1 MSTPSE
7 KYATFRSDQEHPAVK
22 EFRGLYDFALDEFQ
36 LRACAALEDGH
47 QVLVAA
53 PTGSGKTLVGEF
65 AVHLALQ
72 RGQKCFYTTPI
83 KALSNQKY
91 ADLVSRY
98 GADQVGLL
106 TGDNSINS
114 EAPIVVM
121 TTEVLRNMLYAGS
134 RTLLGLSYVVMDEV
148 HYLADRA
155 RGAVWEEV
163 IIHLPDSVAVVSLSA
178 TVSNAEEFGDWLATV
193 RGNTVVVLE
202 EKRPVPLF
210 QHVMVGKR
218 LHDLFAGETPT
229 ASGGAQAQFGP
240 SAGRPPVRSGNPAKA
255 AAQSSAPDLRDM
267 VNPQLVKIARDDN
280 RVFRDDSRKPRR
292 RRDLPKG
299 RPTRSHFTPFRS
311 DVVEE
316 LDAGALLPAIFFI
329 FSRKGCEDAMLQCLR
344 SGLRLTKP
352 TERDEIKRVL
362 AERTVDLPDEDL
374 GVLGYHDFAEALSRG
389 IAAHHA
395 GMLAAFKEVVEELFA
410 RGLIKVVFATETLA
424 LGINMPARTVVL
436 EKLSKWNGEAHVD
449 ITPGEYTQLTG
460 RAGRRG
466 IDVEGHAVVLWQ
478 PGFDPRAVAGLA
490 STRTYPLRSSFSP
503 SYNMAVNLVRQVGRT
518 RARDM
523 LELSFAQFQSDQA
536 VVGLARQV
544 QRNTE
549 ALEGYKESI
558 DCHLGDFLE
567 YAALRRRIG
576 DRESSGSKARKQDRR
591 VEAQESVEKL
601 RMGDVIRIPAGRS
614 AGWALVLD
622 GGMRSEREGP
632 RPTVLTLD
640 RQVRKLSM
648 IDFPA
653 PVEAISTLRIP
664 KKFNARNP
672 QQRRELAQVLR
683 VRTDML
689 GEEGPPSR
697 TRGRDVISHADDP
710 ELQEMRAELRAHP
723 CHGCSD
729 REDHAR
735 WAERYFRLDRENR
748 DVQRKIEQR
757 TNTIA
762 RQFDRVCQVLDALH
776 YLEGDKTTEAGD
788 RLARI
793 YTELD
798 LVAAECLRQG
808 VFDDL
813 TVPELAAALA
823 ALVYESRSKDEPTSP
838 RLPRGDVRDA
848 LEKMGKIWRELSA
861 LERDMRVDFLRSMD
875 LGFCWPAFRWSS
887 GASLAEV
894 LYESDLAAGDFVRWT
909 KQLIDLTEQIA
920 DAAGDNSALRHT
932 ARQVIEQIRRGVIA
946 YATVVDEA

>member
-7 KYATFRSDQEHPAVK
+7 KYASFRSDQEHPAVK
-22 EFRGLYDFALDEFQ
+22 EFRALYDFELDEFQ

-65 AVHLALQ
+65 AVHLALE

-91 ADLVSRY
+91 GDLVSRY
-98 GADQVGLL
+98 GADKVGLL
-106 TGDNSINS
+106 TGDNSVNS

-134 RTLLGLSYVVMDEV
+134 QTLLGLSYVVMDEV
-148 HYLADRA
+148 HYLADRS

-163 IIHLPDSVAVVSLSA
+163 LIHLPDSVSVVSLSA
-178 TVSNAEEFGDWLATV
+178 TVSNAEEFGDWLETV

-218 LHDLFAGETPT
+218 LHDLFAGEAPT
-229 ASGGAQAQFGP
+229 ARVGAPAKP
-240 SAGRPPVRSGNPAKA
+240 SKSGNPAKA
-255 AAQSSAPDLRDM
+255 GAPAKADLKDL
-267 VNPQLVKIARDDN
+267 VNPQLVRIARDDN
-280 RVFRDDSRKPRR
+280 RIFRDDSRKPRR

-299 RPTRSHFTPFRS
+299 RPAKTHFTPYRS

-329 FSRKGCEDAMLQCLR
+329 FSRKGCEDAVVQCLR

-352 TERDEIKRVL
+352 SERDEIKRVV
-362 AERTVDLPDEDL
+362 AERTADLPDEDL

-478 PGFDPRAVAGLA
+478 PGFDPREVAGLA

-576 DRESSGSKARKQDRR
+576 DREASGSKRRKLDRR
-591 VEAQESVEKL
+591 IEAQESIEKL
-601 RMGDVIRIPAGRS
+601 KTGDIVRIPAGRS

-622 GGMRSEREGP
+622 PGMRSEREGP

-648 IDFPA
+648 VDFPT
-653 PVEAISTLRIP
+653 PVEAIGTLRIP
-664 KKFNARNP
+664 RKFNPRNP

-683 VRTDML
+683 NRTDLL
-689 GEEGPPSR
+689 GEDGPPSR
-697 TRGRDVISHADDP
+697 GRDIVSHADDP
-710 ELQEMRAELRAHP
+710 ELQEMRAQLRAHP

-776 YLEGDKTTEAGD
+776 YLDGDKTTEAGD

-813 TVPELAAALA
+813 TVPELASCLA

-838 RLPRGDVRDA
+838 RLPRGDVRIA
-848 LEKMGKIWRELSA
+848 LERMGSIWRDLSA

-875 LGFCWPAFRWSS
+875 LNFCWPAFRWAS

-894 LYESDLAAGDFVRWT
+894 LYESDLAAGDFVRWV

-920 DAAGDNSALRHT
+920 DAAGNTPLRST
-932 ARQVIEQIRRGVIA
+932 ARAVVDQIRRGVIS
-946 YATVVDEA
+946 YASMVE

>member
-1 MSTPSE
+1 MSTPSD
-7 KYATFRSDQEHPAVK
+7 KYAHFRSDQEHPAVA
-22 EFRGLYDFALDEFQ
+22 EFRALYEFKLDEFQ

-91 ADLVSRY
+91 ADLVRRY
-98 GADQVGLL
+98 GSENVGLL
-106 TGDNSINS
+106 TGDNSLNS

-134 RTLLGLSYVVMDEV
+134 HTLLGLSYVVMDEV

-163 IIHLPDSVAVVSLSA
+163 LIHLPDSVSVVSLSA
-178 TVSNAEEFGDWLATV
+178 TVSNAEEFGDWLETV

-218 LHDLFAGETPT
+218 LHDLFAGEAPT
-229 ASGGAQAQFGP
+229 ARTGASP
-240 SAGRPPVRSGNPAKA
+240 RSGNPAKGGT
-255 AAQSSAPDLRDM
+255 DLKDL
-267 VNPQLVKIARDDN
+267 VNPQLVRIARDDN
-280 RVFRDDSRKPRR
+280 RIFRDDSRKPRR
-292 RRDLPKG
+292 RRDLPKN
-299 RPTRSHFTPFRS
+299 RPAKSHFTPYRS

-316 LDAGALLPAIFFI
+316 LDADALLPAIYFI
-329 FSRKGCEDAMLQCLR
+329 FSRKGCQDAMLQCLR
-344 SGLRLTKP
+344 SGLRLTSP
-352 TERDEIKRVL
+352 TERDEIKRVV
-362 AERTVDLPDEDL
+362 AERTSDLPDEDL

-395 GMLAAFKEVVEELFA
+395 GMLAAFKECVEELFA

-436 EKLSKWNGEAHVD
+436 EKLSKWNGETHAD

-490 STRTYPLRSSFSP
+490 STRTYPLRSSFAP
-503 SYNMAVNLVRQVGRT
+503 SYNMAVNLVRQVGRS

-544 QRNTE
+544 QRNNE

-576 DRESSGSKARKQDRR
+576 ELESSGSKRRKLDRR
-591 VEAQESVEKL
+591 VESQESLEKL
-601 RMGDVIRIPAGRS
+601 RIGDIIRIPAGRS

-622 GGMRSEREGP
+622 AGVRSEREGP

-648 IDFPA
+648 VDFPT
-653 PVEAISTLRIP
+653 PVEAIGQLRVP

-672 QQRRELAQVLR
+672 QQRRDLAHVLR
-683 VRTDML
+683 GRTDML
-689 GEEGPPSR
+689 GEDGPPSR
-697 TRGRDVISHADDP
+697 SRGLDSVGHADDP
-710 ELQEMRAELRAHP
+710 ELQQLRAELRAHP
-723 CHGCSD
+723 CHGCAD

-748 DVQRKIEQR
+748 ELQRKIEQR

-776 YLEGDKTTEAGD
+776 YLDGDQTTEAGD
-788 RLARI
+788 RLSRI

-813 TVPELAAALA
+813 DVPQLAACLA
-823 ALVYESRSKDEPTSP
+823 ALVFEARAKDEPTSP
-838 RLPRGDVRDA
+838 RLPQGPVRAA
-848 LEKMGKIWRELSA
+848 LDRMGGIWRDLSV
-861 LERDMRVDFLRSMD
+861 LERDMRVDFLRPMD
-875 LGFCWPAFRWSS
+875 LGFCWAAYRWAS
-887 GASLAEV
+887 GASLSEV
-894 LYESDLAAGDFVRWT
+894 LYESDLAAGDFVRWV

-920 DAAGDNSALRHT
+920 DAAGGGPLRAN
-932 ARQVIEQIRRGVIA
+932 ARAVADKIRRGVIS
-946 YATVVDEA
+946 YASVVDEP

>member
-1 MSTPSE
+1 MSTPAE
-7 KYATFRSDQEHPAVK
+7 KYAQFSSDREHPAVA
-22 EFRGLYDFALDEFQ
+22 EFRALYDFKLDDFQ
-36 LRACAALEDGH
+36 LRACSALEDGH

-91 ADLVSRY
+91 SDLVHQY
-98 GADQVGLL
+98 GSENVGLL

-121 TTEVLRNMLYAGS
+121 TTEVLRNMLYSAS
-134 RTLLGLSYVVMDEV
+134 NTLLGLSYVVRDEV

-163 IIHLPDSVAVVSLSA
+163 IIHLPDSVSVVSLSA

-218 LHDLFAGETPT
+218 LYDLFAGEAPT
-229 ASGGAQAQFGP
+229 ARIGAPDKSSVSGNGSGNGSGG
-240 SAGRPPVRSGNPAKA
+240 RSGNPARSGAKDVK
-255 AAQSSAPDLRDM
+255 DL
-267 VNPQLVKIARDDN
+267 VNPQLVRIARDDN
-280 RVFRDDSRKPRR
+280 RIFRDDSRKPRR
-292 RRDLPKG
+292 RRDLPKTRPG
-299 RPTRSHFTPFRS
+299 RNHFTPYRS

-316 LDAGALLPAIFFI
+316 LDADALLPAIYFI
-329 FSRKGCEDAMLQCLR
+329 FSRKGCQEAMLQCLR
-344 SGLRLTKP
+344 SGLRLTSP
-352 TERDEIKRVL
+352 TERDEIKRVV
-362 AERTVDLPDEDL
+362 AERTADLPDEDL

-395 GMLAAFKEVVEELFA
+395 GMLAAFKECVEELFA

-436 EKLSKWNGEAHVD
+436 EKLSKWNGESHAD

-503 SYNMAVNLVRQVGRT
+503 SYNMAVNLVRQVGRA

-544 QRNTE
+544 QRNSE

-576 DRESSGSKARKQDRR
+576 ELESSSSKRRKLDRR
-591 VEAQESVEKL
+591 VEAQESLERL
-601 RMGDVIRIPAGRS
+601 RIGDIIRIPAGRS

-622 GGMRSEREGP
+622 PGVRSEREGP

-648 IDFPA
+648 VDFPT
-653 PVEAISTLRIP
+653 PVEAIGQLRVP

-672 QQRRELAQVLR
+672 QQRRDLAHVLR
-683 VRTDML
+683 GRTDLL
-689 GEEGPPSR
+689 GEDGPPSR
-697 TRGRDVISHADDP
+697 SRGGDSVGHADDP
-710 ELQEMRAELRAHP
+710 ELQRLRAELRAHP
-723 CHGCSD
+723 CHGCAD

-735 WAERYFRLDRENR
+735 WAERYFRLERETR
-748 DVQRKIEQR
+748 DLQRKIEQR

-776 YLEGDKTTEAGD
+776 YLDGDKTTEAGD
-788 RLARI
+788 RLSRI

-808 VFDDL
+808 VFDGLD
-813 TVPELAAALA
+813 VPELAACLA
-823 ALVYESRSKDEPTSP
+823 ALVFESRSKDEPTSP
-838 RLPRGDVRDA
+838 RLPRGEVREA
-848 LEKMGKIWRELSA
+848 LDRMSGIWRDLSA
-861 LERDMRVDFLRSMD
+861 LERDMRVDFLRPMD
-875 LGFCWPAFRWSS
+875 LGFSWAAYRWAS

-894 LYESDLAAGDFVRWT
+894 LYESDLAAGDFVRWV
-909 KQLIDLTEQIA
+909 KQLIDLTEQVA
-920 DAAGDNSALRHT
+920 DAAGGGPLRAT
-932 ARQVIEQIRRGVIA
+932 ARAVTDTIRRGVISHA
-946 YATVVDEA
+946 SVVDEP

>member
-7 KYATFRSDQEHPAVK
+7 KYAHFRSDQEHPAVA
-22 EFRGLYDFALDEFQ
+22 EFRALYDFKLDDFQ

-91 ADLVSRY
+91 ADLVRRY
-98 GADQVGLL
+98 GSENVGLL
-106 TGDNSINS
+106 TGDNSVNS

-134 RTLLGLSYVVMDEV
+134 HTLLGLSYVVMDEV

-163 IIHLPDSVAVVSLSA
+163 LIHLPDSVSVVSLSA
-178 TVSNAEEFGDWLATV
+178 TVSNAEEFGDWLETV

-218 LHDLFAGETPT
+218 LHDLFAGEAPT
-229 ASGGAQAQFGP
+229 ARTGTS
-240 SAGRPPVRSGNPAKA
+240 SRSGNPAKG
-255 AAQSSAPDLRDM
+255 SADLKDL
-267 VNPQLVKIARDDN
+267 VNPQLVRIARDDN
-280 RVFRDDSRKPRR
+280 RIFRDDSRKPRR
-292 RRDLPKG
+292 RRDLPKN
-299 RPTRSHFTPFRS
+299 RPAKSHFTPYRS

-316 LDAGALLPAIFFI
+316 LDADALLPAIYFI
-329 FSRKGCEDAMLQCLR
+329 FSRKGCQDAMLQCLR
-344 SGLRLTKP
+344 SGLRLTSP
-352 TERDEIKRVL
+352 TERDEIKRVV
-362 AERTVDLPDEDL
+362 AERTSDLPDEDL

-395 GMLAAFKEVVEELFA
+395 GMLAAFKECVEELFA

-436 EKLSKWNGEAHVD
+436 EKLSKWNGENHAD

-490 STRTYPLRSSFSP
+490 STRTYPLRSSFAP
-503 SYNMAVNLVRQVGRT
+503 SYNMAVNLVRQVGRS

-544 QRNTE
+544 QRNNE

-576 DRESSGSKARKQDRR
+576 ELESSGSKRRKLDRR
-591 VEAQESVEKL
+591 VESQESLEKL
-601 RMGDVIRIPAGRS
+601 RIGDIIRIPAGRS

-622 GGMRSEREGP
+622 AGVRSEREGP

-648 IDFPA
+648 VDFPT
-653 PVEAISTLRIP
+653 PVEAIGQLRVP

-672 QQRRELAQVLR
+672 QQRRDLAHVLR
-683 VRTDML
+683 GRTDML
-689 GEEGPPSR
+689 GEDGPPSR
-697 TRGRDVISHADDP
+697 SRGLDAVGHADDP
-710 ELQEMRAELRAHP
+710 ELQKLRAELRAHP
-723 CHGCSD
+723 CHGCAD

-748 DVQRKIEQR
+748 ELQRKIEQR

-776 YLEGDKTTEAGD
+776 YLDGDQTTEAGD
-788 RLARI
+788 RLSRI
-793 YTELD
+793 YSELD

-813 TVPELAAALA
+813 DVPQLAACLA
-823 ALVYESRSKDEPTSP
+823 ALVFEPRAKDEPTSP
-838 RLPRGDVRDA
+838 RLPQGPVRAA
-848 LEKMGKIWRELSA
+848 LDQMGGIWRDLSV
-861 LERDMRVDFLRSMD
+861 LERDMRVDFLRPMD
-875 LGFCWPAFRWSS
+875 LGFCWAAYRWAS
-887 GASLAEV
+887 GASLSEV
-894 LYESDLAAGDFVRWT
+894 LYESDLAAGDFVRWV

-920 DAAGDNSALRHT
+920 DAAGGGPLRAN
-932 ARQVIEQIRRGVIA
+932 ARAVADKIRRGVIS
-946 YATVVDEA
+946 YTSVVDEP

>member
-1 MSTPSE
+1 M
-7 KYATFRSDQEHPAVK
+7 
-22 EFRGLYDFALDEFQ
+22 
-36 LRACAALEDGH
+36 
-47 QVLVAA
+47 
-53 PTGSGKTLVGEF
+53 
-65 AVHLALQ
+65 
-72 RGQKCFYTTPI
+72 
-83 KALSNQKY
+83 
-91 ADLVSRY
+91 
-98 GADQVGLL
+98 
-106 TGDNSINS
+106 
-114 EAPIVVM
+114 
-121 TTEVLRNMLYAGS
+121 
-134 RTLLGLSYVVMDEV
+134 
-148 HYLADRA
+148 
-155 RGAVWEEV
+155 
-163 IIHLPDSVAVVSLSA
+163 
-178 TVSNAEEFGDWLATV
+178 
-193 RGNTVVVLE
+193 
-202 EKRPVPLF
+202 
-210 QHVMVGKR
+210 
-218 LHDLFAGETPT
+218 
-229 ASGGAQAQFGP
+229 
-240 SAGRPPVRSGNPAKA
+240 
-255 AAQSSAPDLRDM
+255 
-267 VNPQLVKIARDDN
+267 
-280 RVFRDDSRKPRR
+280 
-292 RRDLPKG
+292 
-299 RPTRSHFTPFRS
+299 
-311 DVVEE
+311 
-316 LDAGALLPAIFFI
+316 
-329 FSRKGCEDAMLQCLR
+329 QCLR

-352 TERDEIKRVL
+352 AERDEIKRVV
-362 AERTVDLPDEDL
+362 AERTADLPDEDL

-478 PGFDPRAVAGLA
+478 PGFDPREVAGLA

-558 DCHLGDFLE
+558 ECHLGDFLE

-576 DRESSGSKARKQDRR
+576 DREASGSKRRKLDSR
-591 VEAQESVEKL
+591 VEAQESIEKL
-601 RMGDVIRIPAGRS
+601 RTGDIIRIPAGRS

-622 GGMRSEREGP
+622 PGFRSEREGP

-648 IDFPA
+648 VDFPR
-653 PVEAISTLRIP
+653 PVEAIGTLRIP
-664 KKFNARNP
+664 RKFNPRNP

-683 VRTDML
+683 TRTDLL
-689 GEEGPPSR
+689 GEDGPPSR
-697 TRGRDVISHADDP
+697 SRGKDVVSHADDP
-710 ELQEMRAELRAHP
+710 ELQEMRAQLRAHP

-776 YLEGDKTTEAGD
+776 YLDGDKTTEAGD

-813 TVPELAAALA
+813 DRAGAGRVSGCAGLRVAVEGRADLTAVAARRRTGGRGADGVDLARLVRAGTRHAGRLPAVDGPGLLLARLPLGVGRIPRGGPVRVRPGSGRLRPLGQAADRPDRTDRRRRRRHPTPQNSPLRRRPNPPRSHLLRLRGRRRPLGWKNSFGA
-823 ALVYESRSKDEPTSP
+823 VCVVNPCLEGEDVRGVVAPESREVGCRDWCHRCGGYRC
-838 RLPRGDVRDA
+838 RL
-848 LEKMGKIWRELSA
+848 
-861 LERDMRVDFLRSMD
+861 
-875 LGFCWPAFRWSS
+875 
-887 GASLAEV
+887 
-894 LYESDLAAGDFVRWT
+894 SDRAAC
-909 KQLIDLTEQIA
+909 
-920 DAAGDNSALRHT
+920 
-932 ARQVIEQIRRGVIA
+932 
-946 YATVVDEA
+946 

>member
-1 MSTPSE
+1 MSSPSE
-7 KYATFRSDQEHPAVK
+7 KYASFRSDQEHPAVK
-22 EFRGLYDFALDEFQ
+22 EFRALYDFELDEFQ

-98 GADQVGLL
+98 GSDKVGLL

-134 RTLLGLSYVVMDEV
+134 NTLLGLSYVVMDEV

-163 IIHLPDSVAVVSLSA
+163 LIHLPDSVSVVSLSA

-218 LHDLFAGETPT
+218 LHDLFAGEAPT
-229 ASGGAQAQFGP
+229 ARVGAPAKNK
-240 SAGRPPVRSGNPAKA
+240 SGNPAKA
-255 AAQSSAPDLRDM
+255 GQPDLKDL
-267 VNPQLVKIARDDN
+267 VNPQLVRIARDDN
-280 RVFRDDSRKPRR
+280 RIFRDDSRKPRR
-292 RRDLPKG
+292 RRDLPKT
-299 RPTRSHFTPFRS
+299 RPSRSHFTPFRS

-316 LDAGALLPAIFFI
+316 LDAGALLPAIYFI
-329 FSRKGCEDAMLQCLR
+329 FSRKGCEDAMVQCLR

-352 TERDEIKRVL
+352 HERDEIKRVL
-362 AERTVDLPDEDL
+362 AERTADLPDEDL

-395 GMLAAFKEVVEELFA
+395 GLLSAFKEVVEELFA

-503 SYNMAVNLVRQVGRT
+503 SYNMAVNLVRQVGRN

-567 YAALRRRIG
+567 YADLRRKIG
-576 DRESSGSKARKQDRR
+576 DREASGSKRRKLDRR
-591 VEAQESVEKL
+591 VEAQESIEKL
-601 RMGDVIRIPAGRS
+601 RIGDIIRIPAGRS
-614 AGWALVLD
+614 AGFALVLD
-622 GGMRSEREGP
+622 PGMRSEREGP

-648 IDFPA
+648 IDFPT
-653 PVEAISTLRIP
+653 PVEAIGSLRIP
-664 KKFNARNP
+664 KKFNPRNP

-683 VRTDML
+683 TRTDMI

-697 TRGRDVISHADDP
+697 SRGRDIVTHADDP
-710 ELQEMRAELRAHP
+710 ELQEMRAQLRAHP

-776 YLEGDKTTEAGD
+776 YLDGDKTTEAGD
-788 RLARI
+788 RLSRI

-813 TVPELAAALA
+813 TVPELASCLA
-823 ALVYESRSKDEPTSP
+823 ALVYEARSKDEPTSP
-838 RLPRGDVRDA
+838 RLPRGDVRLA
-848 LEKMGKIWRELSA
+848 LERMGSIWRDLSA

-875 LGFCWPAFRWSS
+875 LGFCWPAFRWAS

-894 LYESDLAAGDFVRWT
+894 LYESDLAAGDFVRWV
-909 KQLIDLTEQIA
+909 KQLIDLTEQVA
-920 DAAGDNSALRHT
+920 DAAGDTPLRRT
-932 ARQVIEQIRRGVIA
+932 ARSVVDEIRRGVIS
-946 YATVVDEA
+946 YASMID

>member
-7 KYATFRSDQEHPAVK
+7 KYASFRSDQEHPAVK
-22 EFRGLYDFALDEFQ
+22 EFRSLYDFRLDEFQ

-91 ADLVSRY
+91 ADLVRRY
-98 GADQVGLL
+98 GQDNVGLL

-121 TTEVLRNMLYAGS
+121 TTEVLRNMLYAAS
-134 RTLLGLSYVVMDEV
+134 QTLLGLSYVVMDEV
-148 HYLADRA
+148 HYLADRS

-178 TVSNAEEFGDWLATV
+178 TVSNAEEFGDWLETV

-229 ASGGAQAQFGP
+229 AGAAQAQFGP
-240 SAGRPPVRSGNPAKA
+240 SAGRPASRSGNPAKA
-255 AAQSSAPDLRDM
+255 AGQGGAPDLRDL
-267 VNPQLVKIARDDN
+267 VNPQLVRIARDDN
-280 RVFRDDSRKPRR
+280 RIFRDDSRKPRR

-299 RPTRSHFTPFRS
+299 RPAKSHFTPYRS

-316 LDAGALLPAIFFI
+316 LDAGALLPAIYFI

-352 TERDEIKRVL
+352 SERDEIKRVL

-503 SYNMAVNLVRQVGRT
+503 SYNMAVNLVRQVGRS

-567 YAALRRRIG
+567 YADLRRRIG
-576 DRESSGSKARKQDRR
+576 ERESSGSKRRKLDRR
-591 VEAQESVEKL
+591 VEAQESIEKL
-601 RMGDVIRIPAGRS
+601 RMGDIIRIPAGRS
-614 AGWALVLD
+614 AGWALVID
-622 GGMRSEREGP
+622 PGMRSEREGP

-648 IDFPA
+648 VDFPT
-653 PVEAISTLRIP
+653 PVESIGSLRVP

-683 VRTDML
+683 NRTDMH
-689 GEEGPPSR
+689 GEEGPPSYR
-697 TRGRDVISHADDP
+697 SRAGDVITHADDP
-710 ELQEMRAELRAHP
+710 ELQEMRAQLRAHP

-776 YLEGDKTTEAGD
+776 YLDGDKTTEAGD
-788 RLARI
+788 RLSRI
-793 YTELD
+793 YAELD

-813 TVPELAAALA
+813 DVPELASALA

-838 RLPRGDVRDA
+838 RLPRGEVRDSI
-848 LEKMGKIWRELSA
+848 EKMGSIWRDLSA

-875 LGFCWPAFRWSS
+875 LGFCWAAYRWAS

-894 LYESDLAAGDFVRWT
+894 LYESDLAAGDFVRWV

-920 DAAGDNSALRHT
+920 DAAGPTPLRAT
-932 ARQVIEQIRRGVIA
+932 ARAVTDQIRRGVIS
-946 YATVVDEA
+946 YASVVDEP

>member
-7 KYATFRSDQEHPAVK
+7 KYALFRSDQEHPAVK
-22 EFRGLYDFALDEFQ
+22 EFRSLYDFQLDEFQ

-91 ADLVSRY
+91 SDLVHRY
-98 GADQVGLL
+98 GADNVGLL

-134 RTLLGLSYVVMDEV
+134 QTLLGLSYVVMDEV
-148 HYLADRA
+148 HYLADRS

-178 TVSNAEEFGDWLATV
+178 TVSNAEEFGDWLETV

-229 ASGGAQAQFGP
+229 AGAAQAQFGP
-240 SAGRPPVRSGNPAKA
+240 SAGRASRSGNPAKA
-255 AAQSSAPDLRDM
+255 AKPGAPDLRDL
-267 VNPQLVKIARDDN
+267 VNPQLVRIARDDN
-280 RVFRDDSRKPRR
+280 RIFRDDSRKPRR
-292 RRDLPKG
+292 RRDLPKN
-299 RPTRSHFTPFRS
+299 RPARSHFTPFRS

-316 LDAGALLPAIFFI
+316 LDAGALLPAIYFI

-352 TERDEIKRVL
+352 SERDEIKRVL

-478 PGFDPRAVAGLA
+478 PGFDPREVAGLA

-503 SYNMAVNLVRQVGRT
+503 SYNMAVNLVRQVGRS

-567 YAALRRRIG
+567 YADLRRRIG
-576 DRESSGSKARKQDRR
+576 ERESSGSKRRKLDRR
-591 VEAQESVEKL
+591 VEAQESIEKL
-601 RMGDVIRIPAGRS
+601 RMGDIIRIPAGRS
-614 AGWALVLD
+614 AGWALVID
-622 GGMRSEREGP
+622 PGMRSEREGP

-648 IDFPA
+648 VDFPT
-653 PVEAISTLRIP
+653 PVESIGVLRIP

-683 VRTDML
+683 NRTDMH
-689 GEEGPPSR
+689 GDEGPPSYR
-697 TRGRDVISHADDP
+697 SRAGDVITHADDP
-710 ELQEMRAELRAHP
+710 VLQEMRAQLRAHP

-735 WAERYFRLDRENR
+735 WAERYYRLDRENR
-748 DVQRKIEQR
+748 EVQRKIEQR

-776 YLEGDKTTEAGD
+776 YLDGDKTTEAGD
-788 RLARI
+788 RLSRI
-793 YTELD
+793 YAELD

-813 TVPELAAALA
+813 DVPQLASALA

-838 RLPRGDVRDA
+838 RLPRGEVREA
-848 LEKMGKIWRELSA
+848 LEKMGAIWRDLSA
-861 LERDMRVDFLRSMD
+861 LERDMKVDFLRSMD
-875 LGFCWPAFRWSS
+875 LGFCWAAYRWAS

-894 LYESDLAAGDFVRWT
+894 LYESDLAAGDFVRWV
-909 KQLIDLTEQIA
+909 KQLIDLTEQVA
-920 DAAGDNSALRHT
+920 DAAGPTPLRAT
-932 ARQVIEQIRRGVIA
+932 ARAVTDQIRRGVIS
-946 YATVVDEA
+946 YASVVDEP

>member
-7 KYATFRSDQEHPAVK
+7 KYANFRSDQEHPAVK
-22 EFRGLYDFALDEFQ
+22 EFRALYDFALDEFQ

-91 ADLVSRY
+91 ADLVRRY
-98 GADQVGLL
+98 GHDNVGLL

-121 TTEVLRNMLYAGS
+121 TTEVLRNMLYAAS
-134 RTLLGLSYVVMDEV
+134 QTLLGLSYVVMDEV
-148 HYLADRA
+148 HYLADRS

-178 TVSNAEEFGDWLATV
+178 TVSNAEEFGDWLETV

-218 LHDLFAGETPT
+218 LHDLFAGDSPT
-229 ASGGAQAQFGP
+229 AGAVQAQFGP
-240 SAGRPPVRSGNPAKA
+240 SAGRTARSGNPAKA
-255 AAQSSAPDLRDM
+255 ADKSGAPDLRDL

-299 RPTRSHFTPFRS
+299 RPTRSHFTPYRS

-316 LDAGALLPAIFFI
+316 LDAGALLPAIYFI

-352 TERDEIKRVL
+352 SERDEIKRVL

-436 EKLSKWNGEAHVD
+436 EKLSKWNGETHAD

-503 SYNMAVNLVRQVGRT
+503 SYNMAVNLVRQVGRS

-567 YAALRRRIG
+567 YADLRRRIG
-576 DRESSGSKARKQDRR
+576 ERESSGSKRRKLDRR
-591 VEAQESVEKL
+591 VEAQESIEKL
-601 RMGDVIRIPAGRS
+601 RMGDIIRIPAGRS
-614 AGWALVLD
+614 AGWALVID
-622 GGMRSEREGP
+622 PGMRSEREGP

-648 IDFPA
+648 VDFPT
-653 PVEAISTLRIP
+653 PVESIGVLRIP

-683 VRTDML
+683 NRTDMH
-689 GEEGPPSR
+689 GEEGPPSSR
-697 TRGRDVISHADDP
+697 SRSGDVITHADDP
-710 ELQEMRAELRAHP
+710 ELQEMRAQLRAHP

-735 WAERYFRLDRENR
+735 WAERYYRLDRENR

-788 RLARI
+788 RLSRI
-793 YTELD
+793 YAELD

-813 TVPELAAALA
+813 DVPELAAALA

-838 RLPRGDVRDA
+838 RLPRGEVRESLD
-848 LEKMGKIWRELSA
+848 KMGVIWRDLSA

-875 LGFCWPAFRWSS
+875 LGFCWAAYRWAS

-894 LYESDLAAGDFVRWT
+894 LYESDLAAGDFVRWV
-909 KQLIDLTEQIA
+909 KQLIDLTEQVA
-920 DAAGDNSALRHT
+920 DAAGPTPLRKT
-932 ARQVIEQIRRGVIA
+932 ARAVTDEIRRGVIS
-946 YATVVDEA
+946 YASVVDEP

>member
-1 MSTPSE
+1 MSTPSDR
-7 KYATFRSDQEHPAVK
+7 YAHFRSDQEHPAVA
-22 EFRGLYDFALDEFQ
+22 EFRALYEFKLDEFQ

-91 ADLVSRY
+91 ADLVRRY
-98 GADQVGLL
+98 GSENVGLL
-106 TGDNSINS
+106 TGDNSLNS

-134 RTLLGLSYVVMDEV
+134 HTLLGLSYVVMDEV

-163 IIHLPDSVAVVSLSA
+163 LIHLPDSVSVVSLSA
-178 TVSNAEEFGDWLATV
+178 TVSNAEEFGDWLETV

-218 LHDLFAGETPT
+218 LHDLFAGEAPT
-229 ASGGAQAQFGP
+229 ARTGASP
-240 SAGRPPVRSGNPAKA
+240 RSGNPAKGGT
-255 AAQSSAPDLRDM
+255 DLKDL
-267 VNPQLVKIARDDN
+267 VNPQLVRIARDDN
-280 RVFRDDSRKPRR
+280 RIFRDDSRKPRR
-292 RRDLPKG
+292 RRDLPKN
-299 RPTRSHFTPFRS
+299 RPAKSHFTPYRS

-316 LDAGALLPAIFFI
+316 LDADALLPAIYFI
-329 FSRKGCEDAMLQCLR
+329 FSRKGCQDAMLQCLR
-344 SGLRLTKP
+344 SGLRLTSP
-352 TERDEIKRVL
+352 TERDEIKRVV
-362 AERTVDLPDEDL
+362 AERTSDLPDEDL

-395 GMLAAFKEVVEELFA
+395 GMLAAFKECVEELFA

-436 EKLSKWNGEAHVD
+436 EKLSKWNGDTHAD

-490 STRTYPLRSSFSP
+490 STRTYPLRSSFAP
-503 SYNMAVNLVRQVGRT
+503 SYNMAVNLVRQVGRS

-544 QRNTE
+544 QRNNE

-576 DRESSGSKARKQDRR
+576 ELESTGSKRRKLDRR
-591 VEAQESVEKL
+591 VESQESLEKL
-601 RMGDVIRIPAGRS
+601 RIGDIIRIPAGRS

-622 GGMRSEREGP
+622 AGVRSEREGP

-648 IDFPA
+648 VDFPT
-653 PVEAISTLRIP
+653 PVEAIGQLRVP

-672 QQRRELAQVLR
+672 QQRRDLAHVLR
-683 VRTDML
+683 GRTDML
-689 GEEGPPSR
+689 GEDGPPSR
-697 TRGRDVISHADDP
+697 SRGLDSVGHADDP
-710 ELQEMRAELRAHP
+710 ELQQLRAELRAHP
-723 CHGCSD
+723 CHGCAD

-748 DVQRKIEQR
+748 ELQRKIEQR

-776 YLEGDKTTEAGD
+776 YLDGDQTTEAGD
-788 RLARI
+788 RLSRI

-813 TVPELAAALA
+813 DVPQLAACLA
-823 ALVYESRSKDEPTSP
+823 ALVFEARAKDEPTSP
-838 RLPRGDVRDA
+838 RLPQGPVRAA
-848 LEKMGKIWRELSA
+848 LDRMGGIWRDLSV
-861 LERDMRVDFLRSMD
+861 LERDMRVDFLRPMD
-875 LGFCWPAFRWSS
+875 LGFCWAAYRWAS
-887 GASLAEV
+887 GASLSEV
-894 LYESDLAAGDFVRWT
+894 LYESDLAAGDFVRWV

-920 DAAGDNSALRHT
+920 DAAGGGPLRAN
-932 ARQVIEQIRRGVIA
+932 ARAVTDKIRRGVIS
-946 YATVVDEA
+946 YASVVDEP

>member
-1 MSTPSE
+1 MTPYKWDQRRTSRVRVVLGVASHSLGYMSTPSE
-7 KYATFRSDQEHPAVK
+7 KYAVFRSDQEHPAVK
-22 EFRGLYDFALDEFQ
+22 EFRALYDFELDEFQ

-91 ADLVSRY
+91 SDLVHRY
-98 GADQVGLL
+98 GSENVGLL

-134 RTLLGLSYVVMDEV
+134 HTLLGLSYVVMDEV
-148 HYLADRA
+148 HYLADRS

-178 TVSNAEEFGDWLATV
+178 TVSNAEEFGDWLETV

-218 LHDLFAGETPT
+218 LHDLFAGEAPT
-229 ASGGAQAQFGP
+229 ARVGAPSQYGP
-240 SAGRPPVRSGNPAKA
+240 QNRNRSGNPAKTADPA
-255 AAQSSAPDLRDM
+255 AKGTDIKDL
-267 VNPQLVKIARDDN
+267 VNPQLVRIARDDN
-280 RVFRDDSRKPRR
+280 RMFRDDSRKPRR
-292 RRDLPKG
+292 RRDMPSA
-299 RPTRSHFTPFRS
+299 RTSRNFTPYRS

-316 LDAGALLPAIFFI
+316 LDAGALLPAIYFI

-352 TERDEIKRVL
+352 SERDEIKRVL
-362 AERTVDLPDEDL
+362 AERTSDLPDEDL

-503 SYNMAVNLVRQVGRT
+503 SYNMAVNLVRQVGRS

-567 YAALRRRIG
+567 YADLRRRIG
-576 DRESSGSKARKQDRR
+576 ERESSGSKRRKLDRR
-591 VEAQESVEKL
+591 IEAQESLEKL
-601 RMGDVIRIPAGRS
+601 RIGDIIRIPAGRS

-622 GGMRSEREGP
+622 PGVRSEREGP

-648 IDFPA
+648 IDFPT
-653 PVEAISTLRIP
+653 PVEAIGTLRVP

-672 QQRRELAQVLR
+672 QQRRELAHVLR
-683 VRTDML
+683 GRTDML
-689 GEEGPPSR
+689 GEDGPPSSR
-697 TRGRDVISHADDP
+697 SRNGDVVTHADDP
-710 ELQEMRAELRAHP
+710 ELQEMRSQLRAHP

-735 WAERYFRLDRENR
+735 WAERYFRLERETR
-748 DVQRKIEQR
+748 EVQRKIEQR

-776 YLEGDKTTEAGD
+776 YLDGDKTTEAGD

-813 TVPELAAALA
+813 DVPQLAACLA
-823 ALVYESRSKDEPTSP
+823 ALVFESRSKDEPTSP
-838 RLPRGDVRDA
+838 RLPRGEVRHA
-848 LEKMGKIWRELSA
+848 LEQMGGIWRELSA
-861 LERDMRVDFLRSMD
+861 LERDMRVDFLRPMD
-875 LGFCWPAFRWSS
+875 LG
-887 GASLAEV
+887 
-894 LYESDLAAGDFVRWT
+894 
-909 KQLIDLTEQIA
+909 
-920 DAAGDNSALRHT
+920 
-932 ARQVIEQIRRGVIA
+932 
-946 YATVVDEA
+946 

>member
-7 KYATFRSDQEHPAVK
+7 KYAVFRSDQEHPAVK

-98 GADQVGLL
+98 GAERVGLL

-134 RTLLGLSYVVMDEV
+134 STLLGLSYVVMDEV
-148 HYLADRA
+148 HYLADRS

-163 IIHLPDSVAVVSLSA
+163 IIHLPDSVSVVSLSA

-229 ASGGAQAQFGP
+229 AGAGAQAQFGP
-240 SAGRPPVRSGNPAKA
+240 SAGRPNRSGNPAKA
-255 AAQSSAPDLRDM
+255 AAKGSTTDLRDL

-280 RVFRDDSRKPRR
+280 RIFRDDSRKPRR

-316 LDAGALLPAIFFI
+316 LDAGALLPAIYFI

-352 TERDEIKRVL
+352 SERDEIKRVL
-362 AERTVDLPDEDL
+362 AERTIDLPDEDL

-591 VEAQESVEKL
+591 AEAQESIEKL
-601 RMGDVIRIPAGRS
+601 RIGDIIRIPAGRS

-622 GGMRSEREGP
+622 PGMRSEREGP

-648 IDFPA
+648 IDFPT
-653 PVEAISTLRIP
+653 PVEAIGSLRIP

-683 VRTDML
+683 VRSDML
-689 GEEGPPSR
+689 GEDGPPSR
-697 TRGRDVISHADDP
+697 TRGRDVVSHADDP
-710 ELQEMRAELRAHP
+710 ELQAMRAELRAHP

-776 YLEGDKTTEAGD
+776 YLDGDKTTEAGD

-808 VFDDL
+808 IFDEL

-838 RLPRGDVRDA
+838 RLPRGDVRIA
-848 LEKMGKIWRELSA
+848 LEKMGQIWRELSA

-909 KQLIDLTEQIA
+909 KQLIDLTEQVA
-920 DAAGDNSALRHT
+920 DAAGDTPLRKT
-932 ARQVIEQIRRGVIA
+932 ARAVVEEIRRGVIS
-946 YATVVDEA
+946 YAAVVDES

>member
-7 KYATFRSDQEHPAVK
+7 KYAVFRSDQEHPAVK
-22 EFRGLYDFALDEFQ
+22 EFRALYDFELDEFQ

-98 GADQVGLL
+98 GSDKVGLL

-134 RTLLGLSYVVMDEV
+134 STLLGLSYVVMDEV

-163 IIHLPDSVAVVSLSA
+163 LIHLQESVSVVSLSA
-178 TVSNAEEFGDWLATV
+178 TVSNAEEFGDWLETV

-218 LHDLFAGETPT
+218 LHDLFAGEAPT
-229 ASGGAQAQFGP
+229 ARVGAPTKAK
-240 SAGRPPVRSGNPAKA
+240 SGNPAKA
-255 AAQSSAPDLRDM
+255 NQVDLKDL
-267 VNPQLVKIARDDN
+267 VNPQLVRIARDDN
-280 RVFRDDSRKPRR
+280 RIFRDDSRKPRR

-299 RPTRSHFTPFRS
+299 RPQRSHFTPYRS

-316 LDAGALLPAIFFI
+316 LDAGALLPAIYFI
-329 FSRKGCEDAMLQCLR
+329 FSRKGCEDAMIQCLR

-352 TERDEIKRVL
+352 SERDEIKRVL
-362 AERTVDLPDEDL
+362 AERTADLPDEDL

-567 YAALRRRIG
+567 YAELRRRIG
-576 DRESSGSKARKQDRR
+576 EREASGSKRRKLDRR
-591 VEAQESVEKL
+591 VEAQESIEKL
-601 RMGDVIRIPAGRS
+601 RIGDVIRIPAGRS

-622 GGMRSEREGP
+622 PGMRSEREGP

-648 IDFPA
+648 IDFPT
-653 PVEAISTLRIP
+653 PVDAISSLRIP
-664 KKFNARNP
+664 KKFNPRNP

-683 VRTDML
+683 NHTDML
-689 GEEGPPSR
+689 GEDGPPSR
-697 TRGRDVISHADDP
+697 TRGRDVVSHADDP
-710 ELQEMRAELRAHP
+710 ELQEMRAQLRAHP

-748 DVQRKIEQR
+748 EVQRKIEQR

-776 YLEGDKTTEAGD
+776 YLDGDKTTEAGD
-788 RLARI
+788 RLSRI

-813 TVPELAAALA
+813 TVPELAACLA
-823 ALVYESRSKDEPTSP
+823 ALVYEARSKDEPTSP
-838 RLPRGDVRDA
+838 RLPRGDVRLA
-848 LEKMGKIWRELSA
+848 LEKMGGIWRDLSA

-875 LGFCWPAFRWSS
+875 LGFCWPAFRWAS

-894 LYESDLAAGDFVRWT
+894 LYESDLAAGDFVRWV
-909 KQLIDLTEQIA
+909 KQLIDLTEQVA
-920 DAAGDNSALRHT
+920 DAAGPTPLRST
-932 ARQVIEQIRRGVIA
+932 ARAVVDEIRRGVIS
-946 YATVVDEA
+946 YASMIE

>member
-163 IIHLPDSVAVVSLSA
+163 IIHLPESVSVVSLSA

-218 LHDLFAGETPT
+218 LHDLFAGEAPT
-229 ASGGAQAQFGP
+229 AGAGAQAQFGP
-240 SAGRPPVRSGNPAKA
+240 SAGSPSRSGNPAKA
-255 AAQSSAPDLRDM
+255 ASQSSATDLRDM
-267 VNPQLVKIARDDN
+267 VNPNLVKLARDDN
-280 RVFRDDSRKPRR
+280 RIFRDDSRKPRR

-299 RPTRSHFTPFRS
+299 KPTRSNFTPFRS

-316 LDAGALLPAIFFI
+316 LDAGALLPAIYFI

-352 TERDEIKRVL
+352 SERDEIKRVL
-362 AERTVDLPDEDL
+362 ADRMVDLPDEDL

-436 EKLSKWNGEAHVD
+436 EKLGKWNGEAHVD

-558 DCHLGDFLE
+558 NCHLGDFLE

-591 VEAQESVEKL
+591 VEAQESIEKL
-601 RMGDVIRIPAGRS
+601 KNGDIIRIPAGRS

-622 GGMRSEREGP
+622 AGMRSEREGP

-648 IDFPA
+648 IDFPT

-689 GEEGPPSR
+689 GEDGPPSR

-710 ELQEMRAELRAHP
+710 EVQEMRAELRAHP

-735 WAERYFRLDRENR
+735 WAERYFRLDRETR

-776 YLEGDKTTEAGD
+776 YLEGDKTTDAGD

-838 RLPRGDVRDA
+838 RLPQGDVRPA
-848 LEKMGKIWRELSA
+848 LEKMGSIWRELSA

-909 KQLIDLTEQIA
+909 KQLIDLTEQVA
-920 DAAGDNSALRHT
+920 DAAGDNTALRHT
-932 ARQVIEQIRRGVIA
+932 ARQVVEQIRRGVIA

>member
-1 MSTPSE
+1 MTSPSE
-7 KYATFRSDQEHPAVK
+7 KYANFRSDQGHPAVA
-22 EFRGLYDFALDEFQ
+22 EFRSLYDFKLDDFQ

-53 PTGSGKTLVGEF
+53 PTGSGKTIVGEF
-65 AVHLALQ
+65 AVHLALKS
-72 RGQKCFYTTPI
+72 GKKCFYTTPI

-91 ADLVSRY
+91 GDLVRRY
-98 GADQVGLL
+98 GSENVGLL

-134 RTLLGLSYVVMDEV
+134 HTLLGLSYVVMDEV

-178 TVSNAEEFGDWLATV
+178 TVSNAEEFGDWLETV

-218 LHDLFAGETPT
+218 LHDLFAGEAPT
-229 ASGGAQAQFGP
+229 ARTGAPVPAQAKPQ
-240 SAGRPPVRSGNPAKA
+240 RSGNPAKQEA
-255 AAQSSAPDLRDM
+255 FDVKDL
-267 VNPQLVKIARDDN
+267 VNPQLVRIARDDN
-280 RVFRDDSRKPRR
+280 RIFRDDSRKPRR
-292 RRDLPKG
+292 RRDLPKQ
-299 RPTRSHFTPFRS
+299 RPGKSHFTPFRS

-316 LDAGALLPAIFFI
+316 LDAAALLPAIFFI
-329 FSRKGCEDAMLQCLR
+329 FSRKGCEDAMVQCLR

-352 TERDEIKRVL
+352 AERDEIKRVL

-395 GMLAAFKEVVEELFA
+395 GMLAAFKECVEELFA

-436 EKLSKWNGEAHVD
+436 EKLSKWNGETHAD

-503 SYNMAVNLVRQVGRT
+503 SYNMAVNLVRQVGRG

-567 YAALRRRIG
+567 YAALRRKISEY
-576 DRESSGSKARKQDRR
+576 ESSGSKQRKLDRR
-591 VEAQESVEKL
+591 VEAQESIEKL
-601 RMGDVIRIPAGRS
+601 RIGDIIRVPAGRS

-622 GGMRSEREGP
+622 PGVRSEREGP

-653 PVEAISTLRIP
+653 PVESIGSLRVP

-672 QQRRELAQVLR
+672 QQRRDLAHVLR
-683 VRTDML
+683 GRTDML
-689 GEEGPPSR
+689 GEDGPPSR
-697 TRGRDVISHADDP
+697 SRGRDAVQQSDDP
-710 ELQEMRAELRAHP
+710 ELQRMRAELRAHP
-723 CHGCSD
+723 CHGCAD

-735 WAERYFRLDRENR
+735 WAERYFRLERETR
-748 DVQRKIEQR
+748 ETQRKIEQR

-776 YLEGDKTTEAGD
+776 YLDGDQTTEAGD
-788 RLARI
+788 RLSRI

-808 VFDDL
+808 VFDGLD
-813 TVPELAAALA
+813 VPQLAACLA
-823 ALVYESRSKDEPTSP
+823 ALVFESRAKDEPTSP
-838 RLPRGDVRDA
+838 RLPGGDVRTVLDQ
-848 LEKMGKIWRELSA
+848 MGGIWRELST
-861 LERDMRVDFLRSMD
+861 LERNMRVDFLRPMD
-875 LGFCWPAFRWSS
+875 LGFCWAAFRWAS
-887 GASLAEV
+887 GASLTEV
-894 LYESDLAAGDFVRWT
+894 LYESDLAAGDFVRWV
-909 KQLIDLTEQIA
+909 KQLIDLTEQVA
-920 DAAGDNSALRHT
+920 DAAGPGDLRKT
-932 ARQVIEQIRRGVIA
+932 ARAVTDEIRRGVIS
-946 YATVVDEA
+946 YASVVD

>member
-1 MSTPSE
+1 MTSPSE
-7 KYATFRSDQEHPAVK
+7 KYAKFRSDQEHPAVA
-22 EFRGLYDFALDEFQ
+22 EFRSLYDFKLDEFQ

-53 PTGSGKTLVGEF
+53 PTGSGKTIVGEF
-65 AVHLALQ
+65 AVHLALKH
-72 RGQKCFYTTPI
+72 GQKCFYTTPI

-91 ADLVSRY
+91 GDLVRRY
-98 GADQVGLL
+98 GSENVGLL

-134 RTLLGLSYVVMDEV
+134 HTLLGLSYVVMDEV

-178 TVSNAEEFGDWLATV
+178 TVSNAEEFGDWLETV

-218 LHDLFAGETPT
+218 LHDLFAGEAPT
-229 ASGGAQAQFGP
+229 ARTGAPAPAKPQ
-240 SAGRPPVRSGNPAKA
+240 RSGNPAKQEA
-255 AAQSSAPDLRDM
+255 FDVKDL
-267 VNPQLVKIARDDN
+267 VNPQLVRIARDDN
-280 RVFRDDSRKPRR
+280 RIFRDDSRKPRR
-292 RRDLPKG
+292 RRDLPKQ
-299 RPTRSHFTPFRS
+299 RPSKSHFTPFRS

-316 LDAGALLPAIFFI
+316 LDAAALLPAIFFI
-329 FSRKGCEDAMLQCLR
+329 FSRKGCEDAMVQCLR

-352 TERDEIKRVL
+352 AERDEIKRVL

-395 GMLAAFKEVVEELFA
+395 GMLAAFKECVEELFA

-436 EKLSKWNGEAHVD
+436 EKLSKWNGETHAD

-503 SYNMAVNLVRQVGRT
+503 SYNMAVNLVRQVGRG

-544 QRNTE
+544 QRNTD

-567 YAALRRRIG
+567 YAALRRRISEH
-576 DRESSGSKARKQDRR
+576 ESSGSKQRKLDRR
-591 VEAQESVEKL
+591 VEAQESIERL
-601 RMGDVIRIPAGRS
+601 RIGDIIRVPAGRS

-622 GGMRSEREGP
+622 PGVRSEREGP

-648 IDFPA
+648 IDFPE
-653 PVEAISTLRIP
+653 PVESIGQLRVP

-672 QQRRELAQVLR
+672 QQRRDLAHVLR
-683 VRTDML
+683 GRTDML
-689 GEEGPPSR
+689 GEDGPPSR
-697 TRGRDVISHADDP
+697 SRGRDSVQHSDDP
-710 ELQEMRAELRAHP
+710 ELQRMRAELRAHP
-723 CHGCSD
+723 CHGCAD

-735 WAERYFRLDRENR
+735 WAERYFRLERETR
-748 DVQRKIEQR
+748 EVQRKIEQR

-776 YLEGDKTTEAGD
+776 YLEGDQTTEAGD
-788 RLARI
+788 RLSRI

-808 VFDDL
+808 VFDGLD
-813 TVPELAAALA
+813 VPQLAACLA
-823 ALVYESRSKDEPTSP
+823 ALVFESRSKDEPTSP
-838 RLPRGDVRDA
+838 RLPGGDVRDV
-848 LEKMGKIWRELSA
+848 LEQMGQIWRELST
-861 LERDMRVDFLRSMD
+861 LERNMRVDFLRPMD
-875 LGFCWPAFRWSS
+875 LGFCWAAFRWAS
-887 GASLAEV
+887 GASLTEV
-894 LYESDLAAGDFVRWT
+894 LYESDLAAGDFVRWV
-909 KQLIDLTEQIA
+909 KQLIDLTEQVA
-920 DAAGDNSALRHT
+920 DAAGPGDLRKT
-932 ARQVIEQIRRGVIA
+932 ARAVTEEIRRGVIS
-946 YATVVDEA
+946 YASVVD

>member
-7 KYATFRSDQEHPAVK
+7 KYAVFRSDQEHPAVK
-22 EFRGLYDFALDEFQ
+22 EFRSLYDFRLDEFQ

-91 ADLVSRY
+91 SDLVHRY
-98 GADQVGLL
+98 GADNVGLL

-121 TTEVLRNMLYAGS
+121 TTEVLRNMLYARS
-134 RTLLGLSYVVMDEV
+134 QTLLGLSYVVMDEV

-163 IIHLPDSVAVVSLSA
+163 IIHLPESVSVVSLSA
-178 TVSNAEEFGDWLATV
+178 TVSNAEEFGDWLETV

-218 LHDLFAGETPT
+218 LHDLFAGEAPT
-229 ASGGAQAQFGP
+229 ARAGGVAQYGP
-240 SAGRPPVRSGNPAKA
+240 QSPAKQKSGNPAKA
-255 AAQSSAPDLRDM
+255 GSGPDLKDM
-267 VNPQLVKIARDDN
+267 VNPHLVKIARDDS
-280 RVFRDDSRKPRR
+280 RIHRDDSRKPRR
-292 RRDLPKG
+292 RRDLPKT
-299 RPTRSHFTPFRS
+299 RPARSNFTPYRS

-316 LDAGALLPAIFFI
+316 LDAGALLPAIYFI

-352 TERDEIKRVL
+352 SERDEIKRVL
-362 AERTVDLPDEDL
+362 AERTADLPDEDL

-436 EKLSKWNGEAHVD
+436 EKLGKWNGEAHVD

-503 SYNMAVNLVRQVGRT
+503 SYNMAVNLVRQVGRG

-558 DCHLGDFLE
+558 NCHLGDFLE

-576 DRESSGSKARKQDRR
+576 DRESSGSKARKLDRR
-591 VEAQESVEKL
+591 VEAQASLEKL
-601 RMGDVIRIPAGRS
+601 RIGDIIRIPAGRS

-622 GGMRSEREGP
+622 AGVRSEREGP

-648 IDFPA
+648 IDFPT
-653 PVEAISTLRIP
+653 PVAAISTLRVP
-664 KKFNARNP
+664 KKFNPRNP
-672 QQRRELAQVLR
+672 QQRRELAHVLR
-683 VRTDML
+683 GRTDMI
-689 GEEGPPSR
+689 GEDGPPSSR
-697 TRGRDVISHADDP
+697 SRSGDVVTHADDP
-710 ELQEMRAELRAHP
+710 ELQQLRAELRAHP
-723 CHGCSD
+723 CHGCAD

-748 DVQRKIEQR
+748 DTQRKIEQR

-776 YLEGDKTTEAGD
+776 YLDGDKTTEAGD
-788 RLARI
+788 RLSRI

-813 TVPELAAALA
+813 DVPELAAALA
-823 ALVYESRSKDEPTSP
+823 ALVYESRSKDEPSSP
-838 RLPRGDVRDA
+838 RLPRGEVREA
-848 LEKMGKIWRELSA
+848 LDRMGVIWRDLSA
-861 LERDMRVDFLRSMD
+861 LERDMRVDFLRPMD
-875 LGFCWPAFRWSS
+875 LGFSWAAFRWAS

-894 LYESDLAAGDFVRWT
+894 LYESDLAAGDFVRWV
-909 KQLIDLTEQIA
+909 KQLIDLTEQVA
-920 DAAGDNSALRHT
+920 DAAGPTPLRKT
-932 ARQVIEQIRRGVIA
+932 ARQVTDQIRRGVIS
-946 YATVVDEA
+946 YASVVDEP

>member
-7 KYATFRSDQEHPAVK
+7 KYASFRSDQEHPAVT
-22 EFRGLYDFALDEFQ
+22 EFRALYDFRLDEFQ

-91 ADLVSRY
+91 ADLVRRY
-98 GADQVGLL
+98 GQDNVGLL

-121 TTEVLRNMLYAGS
+121 TTEVLRNMLYAAS
-134 RTLLGLSYVVMDEV
+134 QTLLGLSYVVMDEV
-148 HYLADRA
+148 HYLADRS

-178 TVSNAEEFGDWLATV
+178 TVSNAEEFGDWLETV

-229 ASGGAQAQFGP
+229 AGAAQAQFGP
-240 SAGRPPVRSGNPAKA
+240 SAGRPSRSGNPAKA
-255 AAQSSAPDLRDM
+255 AGQSSAPDLRDM

-280 RVFRDDSRKPRR
+280 RIFRDDSRKPRR

-299 RPTRSHFTPFRS
+299 RPAKSHFTPYRS

-316 LDAGALLPAIFFI
+316 LDAGALLPAIYFI

-352 TERDEIKRVL
+352 SERDEIKRVL

-395 GMLAAFKEVVEELFA
+395 GLLAAFKEVVEELFA

-503 SYNMAVNLVRQVGRT
+503 SYNMAVNLVRQVGRS

-567 YAALRRRIG
+567 YADLRRRIG
-576 DRESSGSKARKQDRR
+576 ERESSGSKRRKLDRR
-591 VEAQESVEKL
+591 VEAQESIEKL
-601 RMGDVIRIPAGRS
+601 RMGDIIRIPAGRS
-614 AGWALVLD
+614 AGWALVID
-622 GGMRSEREGP
+622 PGMRSEREGP

-648 IDFPA
+648 VDFPT
-653 PVEAISTLRIP
+653 PVESIGVLRVP

-683 VRTDML
+683 NRTDMH
-689 GEEGPPSR
+689 GEDGPPSYR
-697 TRGRDVISHADDP
+697 SRAGDVVTHADDP
-710 ELQEMRAELRAHP
+710 ELQEMRARLRAHP

-776 YLEGDKTTEAGD
+776 YLDGDKTTEAGD
-788 RLARI
+788 RLSRI
-793 YTELD
+793 YAELD

-813 TVPELAAALA
+813 DVPQLASALA

-838 RLPRGDVRDA
+838 RLPRGEVRDA
-848 LEKMGKIWRELSA
+848 LEKMGVIWRDLSA

-875 LGFCWPAFRWSS
+875 LGFCWAAYRWAS

-894 LYESDLAAGDFVRWT
+894 LYESDLAAGDFVRWV
-909 KQLIDLTEQIA
+909 KQLIDLTEQVA
-920 DAAGDNSALRHT
+920 DAAGPTPLRKT
-932 ARQVIEQIRRGVIA
+932 ARAVTDEIRRGVIS
-946 YATVVDEA
+946 YASVVDEP

>member
-106 TGDNSINS
+106 TGDNSVNS

-163 IIHLPDSVAVVSLSA
+163 IIHLPDSVSVVSLSA

-229 ASGGAQAQFGP
+229 AGGGVQAQFGP
-240 SAGRPPVRSGNPAKA
+240 SAGRSGNPAKA
-255 AAQSSAPDLRDM
+255 AAQGSATDLRDM

-280 RVFRDDSRKPRR
+280 RIFRDDSRKPRR

-352 TERDEIKRVL
+352 SERDEIKRVL

-374 GVLGYHDFAEALSRG
+374 GVLGYHDFSEALSRG

-576 DRESSGSKARKQDRR
+576 ERESSGSKARKQDRR
-591 VEAQESVEKL
+591 VEAQESIEKL
-601 RMGDVIRIPAGRS
+601 KMGDVIRIPAGRS

-622 GGMRSEREGP
+622 AGMRSEREGP

-648 IDFPA
+648 IDFPT
-653 PVEAISTLRIP
+653 PVEAISSLRIP

-689 GEEGPPSR
+689 GEDGPPSR

-710 ELQEMRAELRAHP
+710 EVQEMRAELRAHP

-808 VFDDL
+808 VFDGL

-838 RLPRGDVRDA
+838 RLPRGDVRPA
-848 LEKMGKIWRELSA
+848 LEKMGQIWRELSA

-875 LGFCWPAFRWSS
+875 LGFCWPAFRWSA

-909 KQLIDLTEQIA
+909 KQLIDLTEQVA
-920 DAAGDNSALRHT
+920 DAAGDTPLRHT
-932 ARQVIEQIRRGVIA
+932 ARQVVEQIRRGVIA
-946 YATVVDEA
+946 YAAVVDDA

>member
-7 KYATFRSDQEHPAVK
+7 KYAVFRSDQGHPAVK
-22 EFRGLYDFALDEFQ
+22 EFRSLYDFKLDEFQ

-91 ADLVSRY
+91 SDLVRRY
-98 GADQVGLL
+98 GTENVGLL
-106 TGDNSINS
+106 TGDNSINP

-134 RTLLGLSYVVMDEV
+134 HTLLGLSYVVMDEV

-178 TVSNAEEFGDWLATV
+178 TVSNAEEFGDWLETV

-218 LHDLFAGETPT
+218 LHDLFAGEAPT
-229 ASGGAQAQFGP
+229 ARTGAPAKP
-240 SAGRPPVRSGNPAKA
+240 SKSGNPAA
-255 AAQSSAPDLRDM
+255 RANQTDLKDL
-267 VNPQLVKIARDDN
+267 VNPQLVRIARDDS
-280 RVFRDDSRKPRR
+280 RIFRDDSRKPRR
-292 RRDLPKG
+292 RRDLPKT
-299 RPTRSHFTPFRS
+299 RPSRSHFTPFRS

-316 LDAGALLPAIFFI
+316 LDAGALLPAIYFI

-352 TERDEIKRVL
+352 SERDEIKRVL
-362 AERTVDLPDEDL
+362 AERTAELPDEDL

-503 SYNMAVNLVRQVGRT
+503 SYNMAVNLVRQVGRS

-567 YAALRRRIG
+567 YAALRRRIS
-576 DRESSGSKARKQDRR
+576 DRESSGSKQRKLDRR
-591 VEAQESVEKL
+591 VEAQASLEKL
-601 RMGDVIRIPAGRS
+601 RIGDIIRIPAGRS

-622 GGMRSEREGP
+622 PGVRSEREGP

-648 IDFPA
+648 IDFPT
-653 PVEAISTLRIP
+653 PVEAIDQLRVP

-672 QQRRELAQVLR
+672 QQRRELAHVLR
-683 VRTDML
+683 GRTDML
-689 GEEGPPSR
+689 GEDGPPSR
-697 TRGRDVISHADDP
+697 TRGRDTVRDNDDP
-710 ELQEMRAELRAHP
+710 ELQRLRAELRAHP
-723 CHGCSD
+723 CHGCAD

-735 WAERYFRLDRENR
+735 WAERYFRLERETR

-776 YLEGDKTTEAGD
+776 YLDGDQTTAAGD
-788 RLARI
+788 RLSRI

-808 VFDDL
+808 VFDGL
-813 TVPELAAALA
+813 NVPQLAACLA
-823 ALVYESRSKDEPTSP
+823 ALVYESRSSDDPTSP
-838 RLPRGDVRDA
+838 RLPGGAVRGVLD
-848 LEKMGKIWRELSA
+848 EMTGIWRELSA
-861 LERDMRVDFLRSMD
+861 LERDMRVDFLRPMD
-875 LGFCWPAFRWSS
+875 FGFCWAAYRWAS
-887 GASLAEV
+887 GATLSEV
-894 LYESDLAAGDFVRWT
+894 LYESDLAAGDFVRWV

-920 DAAGDNSALRHT
+920 DAAGGGPLRGA
-932 ARQVIEQIRRGVIA
+932 ARAVTDEIRRGVIS
-946 YATVVDEA
+946 YASVVD